1 VPSSI
6 SPSLLYAIG
15 SWNSHSVSGS
25 KAIKGRLF
33 VPNRVAVEFARNRAA
48 AIRGHFGPQRIIK
61 SKLDD
66 AAKDIKNQ
74 HPKHVLR
81 DELLALIDSAKKLV
95 DDRYGDAEK
104 RQMGLIADDTIL
116 RELLEAIGNDAGE
129 PYPEGDVQ
137 KEYKR
142 RKDGMIPPFCKRDD
156 DKDEVGRVGD
166 VEIWLELLKKYE
178 GSKKPLIFVT
188 DDMKE
193 NWWREWG
200 GRHDPQPA
208 LVQEAYQRVGADIL
222 FYTSLRFSRE
232 APSRLN
238 VEVPKGL
245 AEETKQ
251 IREQI
256 REQERLGEGVRLFV
270 VARQLGME
278 SKDLVELC
286 RAAGIEVPS
295 QLSTLTKEQHDT
307 IVDLLRP
314 GPPK

>member
-1 VPSSI
+1 
-6 SPSLLYAIG
+6 
-15 SWNSHSVSGS
+15 
-25 KAIKGRLF
+25 
-33 VPNRVAVEFARNRAA
+33 
-48 AIRGHFGPQRIIK
+48 
-61 SKLDD
+61 
-66 AAKDIKNQ
+66 
-74 HPKHVLR
+74 
-81 DELLALIDSAKKLV
+81 LIDSAKKLV
-95 DDRYGDAEK
+95 DDRYGVAEK

-142 RKDGMIPPFCKRDD
+142 RKDGMIPPFCKLDD
-156 DKDEVGRVGD
+156 DKDEVRRVGD
-166 VEIWLELLKKYE
+166 VVIWSELLKKYE

-193 NWWREWG
+193 NWWHKSG
-200 GRHDPQPA
+200 GRHDPQPT
-208 LVQEAYQRVGADIL
+208 LIQEVYQRVGADIL
-222 FYTSLRFSRE
+222 FYTSERFSE
-232 APSRLN
+232 AAPSKLK

-251 IREQI
+251 IREQ
-256 REQERLGEGVRLFV
+256 ERVGEGVRLFV

-278 SKDLVELC
+278 CKDLFERC
-286 RAAGIEVPS
+286 RDAGIEVASP
-295 QLSTLTKEQHDT
+295 LSTLTKEQHDT